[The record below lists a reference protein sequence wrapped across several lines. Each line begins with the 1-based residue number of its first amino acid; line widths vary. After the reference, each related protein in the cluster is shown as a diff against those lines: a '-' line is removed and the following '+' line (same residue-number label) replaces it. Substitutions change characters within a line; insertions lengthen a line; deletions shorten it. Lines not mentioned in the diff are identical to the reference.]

1 MSSLEFHVSVK
12 RETQLSVKVCEVK
25 KQEMD
30 WREIKKTEKGRD
42 KETNRSGNRERER
55 EREREKERERERETE
70 RDTELRKK

>member
-1 MSSLEFHVSVK
+1 MPSLEFHVSVK

-42 KETNRSGNRERER
+42 KETNRSGNRERYR
-55 EREREKERERERETE
+55 ITKEIKIDNHDDMLWKTE
-70 RDTELRKK
+70 

>member
-30 WREIKKTEKGRD
+30 WRERKKTEK
-42 KETNRSGNRERER
+42 REER
-55 EREREKERERERETE
+55 KKRIEIVTE
-70 RDTELRKK
+70 R